1 MTEPDAAPRATSAIG
16 EMTEGTAPEAP
27 AAPEAP
33 KSDEAPRSDDAP
45 AAPEAP
51 RSDSAARS
59 GEAPGS
65 DDAPGS
71 GTTAARNP
79 RGRAKK
85 SALRSFIDWVVVIG
99 VAVGLAVVVK
109 AFLLQ
114 AFYIPSESMEPT
126 LLIGDRVMVNKLS
139 YRFGEPDR
147 GDIVVFEPDPGAY
160 SPEIK
165 DLIKRVIGL
174 PGETIEAIDGVV
186 YVNGE
191 PLTEKY
197 LADGVMTYNLPK
209 LVVPDDRV
217 LLLGDNRQAS
227 QDGRGCRQDWLMA
240 GKTCAAD
247 NWDGRIGPVEIDSLV
262 GRAVVTVWPFGRA
275 GIL

>member
-27 AAPEAP
+27 GAPEVPRSDSAPKSDEAPEAP
-33 KSDEAPRSDDAP
+33 KSDA
-45 AAPEAP
+45 
-51 RSDSAARS
+51 
-59 GEAPGS
+59 APGS
-65 DDAPGS
+65 NDAPGS

-85 SALRSFIDWVVVIG
+85 SALRSLIDWVVVIG

-186 YVNGE
+186 YVNGK